1 MSVHQLP
8 DGRWQVQHSRGKD
21 PDRPSATK
29 KYFGRGPAAEQAATA
44 FNASLGLGIRSLQRS
59 PTFTELSN
67 EYIGAKRHTLARS
80 TYEGLLYRLPNTIL
94 PIVGHLPSHEI
105 TATVLD
111 RYIST
116 RIATVKMTTIHA
128 ELTVIRAILRW
139 SVKRR
144 LITSYPADNFTFP
157 RRDDA
162 ILQPPT
168 KAEFEAIL
176 ACASDHIKRAM
187 LVSYHCALRPG
198 RIELLSLT
206 WDAVDLIGKTI
217 MVISA
222 DKGGLVTRMVPL
234 NSTFLSLLERWY
246 AEDRESGMRHLVH
259 YRGRPIL
266 KIQHGWNAAKRRAG
280 ITRRIRPYDIR
291 HRSITDMLEA
301 GADLKSVSEI
311 AGHASP
317 DMTMRIYQH
326 VSSSMKRKAV
336 DSLG

>member
-8 DGRWQVQHSRGKD
+8 DGRWQVQHSKGKD
-21 PDRPSATK
+21 PDHPNATK

-59 PTFTELSN
+59 PTLTELSN

-94 PIVGHLPSHEI
+94 PIVGHLPAHEI

-176 ACASDHIKRAM
+176 ACASPHTQRAM
-187 LVSYHCALRPG
+187 LISYHIGLRVG

-206 WDAVDLIGKTI
+206 WDAVDFADKTL

-222 DKGGLVTRMVPL
+222 DKGGLPVRMVPL
-234 NSTFLSLLERWY
+234 NSTILALLVQWHV
-246 AEDRESGMRHLVH
+246 EDKEAGIRHLIH
-259 YRGRPIL
+259 YRGKPIL
-266 KIQHGWNAAKRRAG
+266 KLQHGWNAAKRRAG
-280 ITRRIRPYDIR
+280 ITRRIRPYDLR
-291 HRSITDMLEA
+291 HRCATDMLEA
-301 GADLKSVSEI
+301 GADAQAVSQILGHKNI
-311 AGHASP
+311 A
-317 DMTMRIYQH
+317 MTMRYQH
-326 VSSSMKRKAV
+326 VSSALKKKAV
-336 DSLG
+336 DLLG